1 MKMVTAPVRRVVSLL
16 PVFLA
21 SPILLAGVNVW
32 TTNGPAGQVT
42 ALTVDP
48 QGLALFA
55 ATTFEA
61 RSVAYRSLDHGSSW
75 TAVGEAPMYFGI
87 PAIEVDASHREI
99 VYAATATPPGAF
111 PAGDLYRSLDAG
123 SSWFSLAGL
132 DGFLTA
138 AMRSAFAEPS
148 ALYAAGTTCECLAS
162 PCFAHLSCKP
172 TVRWSHDSGETWT
185 SSSDGLSGWQLT
197 SIEIDPFDAT
207 RLLAGGDFGAFTSI
221 DGGAHWS
228 AANRGLESCPWVT
241 SLAADRSRNVFYA
254 TTARYAG
261 ESLGCGGVFRTDDGG
276 RTWRPTGLQ
285 NLFPTSIAIDASR
298 PGVVYAGASKPGP
311 LYPDGGVFR
320 SSDGGRTWE
329 RIGIGLPES
338 GVLRLV
344 VEAGGAVVHAGTLT
358 GVYDLTI
365 VPGARP
371 PVLPPRS
378 RATRTLPARP

>member
-1 MKMVTAPVRRVVSLL
+1 MSWVTRIL
-16 PVFLA
+16 PPLCCALLA
-21 SPILLAGVNVW
+21 SQLVFAGENVW
-32 TTNGPAGQVT
+32 TTNGPPGKVT

-48 QGLALFA
+48 GGFALFA
-55 ATTFEA
+55 ATSSEN

-75 TAVGEAPMYFGI
+75 SAVGEAPLSTVI
-87 PAIEVDASHREI
+87 QAIEVDASHRDT

-111 PAGDLYRSLDAG
+111 PSGELYRSFDAG
-123 SSWFSLAGL
+123 SSWFFLVGL
-132 DGFLTA
+132 DGFLTV
-138 AMRSAFAEPS
+138 AMRSTFGGPS
-148 ALYAAGTTCECLAS
+148 ALYAAGANCECLAF
-162 PCFAHLSCKP
+162 PCFAHLSCTP
-172 TVRWSHDSGETWT
+172 TVRRSLDSGETWT
-185 SSSDGLSGWQLT
+185 SSSEGLSGWQLA
-197 SIEIDPFDAT
+197 SIEIDPFDES
-207 RLLAGGDFGAFTSI
+207 RLLGGGDVGAFASA

-228 AANRGLESCPWVT
+228 PATTALESCLSVT

-285 NLFPTSIAIDASR
+285 NLFPTSIAIDPSR

-311 LYPDGGVFR
+311 FYPDGGVFR
-320 SSDGGRTWE
+320 SADGGRTWE
-329 RIGIGLPES
+329 KIGVGLPES

-371 PVLPPRS
+371 PVVPPRS
-378 RATRTLPARP
+378 RATRALPARP